1 MQCEKK
7 TRYETTISLFGCI
20 ANIVLNYILI
30 KNFGIVGAAFAAVAT
45 QFLTNFVF
53 LFTISDIRE
62 NAKLILDAILL
73 KGVLPEREVQK

>member
-30 KNFGIVGAAFAAVAT
+30 KNFGIVGAALLSEAELPLSVQLPRF
-45 QFLTNFVF
+45 
-53 LFTISDIRE
+53 FTAEYHDYWNCPVRI
-62 NAKLILDAILL
+62 
-73 KGVLPEREVQK
+73 